1 MSRIA
6 RRTAAFLLAIASLGC
21 CPELPDDLA
30 SLLHLLDCT
39 QNLDTKHCAM
49 EKIQEAYGAP
59 ALLGA
64 LAGENACIRSEAAH
78 GLMLYRNDR
87 VEAALI
93 QAGGDVDPHVRM
105 WAAFSLGE
113 IGDAH
118 ALPILAVLEKDR
130 KDFVAAMAI
139 EARGKIRKRERQ
151 GAR

>member
-1 MSRIA
+1 VSPIA
-6 RRTAAFLLAIASLGC
+6 RKAAAFLLAIAGAGC
-21 CPELPDDLA
+21 CPDLPDDLPA
-30 SLLHLLDCT
+30 LLRFLDCT
-39 QNLDTKHCAM
+39 QDLDTKHCAV
-49 EKIQEAYGAP
+49 EKIQDLYGAP

-64 LAGENACIRSEAAH
+64 LEGENACIRSEAAH

-93 QAGGDVDPHVRM
+93 AAGADADPHVRM

-113 IGDAH
+113 VGDAG
-118 ALPILAVLEKDR
+118 ALPVLAVLEKDR

-139 EARGKIRKRERQ
+139 EAAQKIRQRERQ